1 MGHIGNSRK
10 GDPVVGLAQGIPLA
24 RRVQL
29 AANAHIRHVHTRY
42 DDLLRQTDW
51 YNARRLVEPVCLEV
65 IMKWRGDEE
74 TGRDQ
79 LDEILREVVLIPDSD
94 DEEEGKDTA
103 ESASEDE
110 VQFLREVPSRQPS
123 LPLTRSQ
130 HNNMPQ
136 ITGPAASSKSH
147 IDDPEYNEQQKQQ
160 KKQHKERKR
169 LAKQKHKAKKQ
180 KLHRPDK
187 QERRGFERYQRY
199 AEAKKRAENGNIAS
213 ACLDYG
219 DENGHQETAPQPR
232 YPLRSMEGHQL
243 LEGAPDGHPVDNAAS
258 LRSYGYR
265 DVGTPIPHPIQG
277 LPEQERLPNTPQD
290 MPANPPLRRQFVHH
304 EMPRDEEPAQ
314 SFIPPQHQ
322 RNVSSIGG
330 LPILTE
336 AEHQQRQQ
344 QNQQNQRPQ
353 KRPRSPEDSG
363 LPILT
368 EAEHQQRQQLN
379 QQNMRPQKRPRSPE
393 DRILESIENMDIAN
407 SPLPVRRN
415 QPLENAPPRC
425 VQTAPQHFYD
435 MEHDRIDREPIYR
448 ALPERS
454 DIIYVRD
461 EHGRRLQLIDEPGQQ
476 YSQPIRYEYVSA
488 PRPRQDAYTFPVSRA
503 HVPVSRPDMSWIDE
517 ANDPRQP
524 ILIGSSP
531 YTDNVPAMAPQQ
543 PMVFR
548 GGREH
553 SRQTSD
559 NFEDIFYDAQQNPIR
574 AQGGESRSPRP
585 VSGYAHQP
593 VMRRVEQLQQP
604 TFGIP
609 SALPRPS
616 TIQYAPQEIRRL
628 KSSEYANGQQSR
640 PRTVERL
647 PVYNERGEK
656 IHVSNEEVDRILQT
670 GPPVYVQSSTR
681 DPRQAIPQMMREID
695 SESPPRSYYVSQAG
709 PRYEFLTER
718 PAPRRVQSDVLV
730 DGQSRY
736 RER

>member
-1 MGHIGNSRK
+1 
-10 GDPVVGLAQGIPLA
+10 
-24 RRVQL
+24 
-29 AANAHIRHVHTRY
+29 
-42 DDLLRQTDW
+42 
-51 YNARRLVEPVCLEV
+51 
-65 IMKWRGDEE
+65 MKWRGDEE

-110 VQFLREVPSRQPS
+110 VQFLRQVPSRQPS

-130 HNNMPQ
+130 HNNMSQ

-147 IDDPEYNEQQKQQ
+147 IDDPEWDEQQKQQ

-180 KLHRPDK
+180 RLHRPDK

-199 AEAKKRAENGNIAS
+199 AEAKKRAENGNA
-213 ACLDYG
+213 ARAGLDYG
-219 DENGHQETAPQPR
+219 DENGHQEIAPQPR
-232 YPLRSMEGHQL
+232 YPLRSMEVHQL
-243 LEGAPDGHPVDNAAS
+243 LEGAPDGHPVDNAPC

-265 DVGTPIPHPIQG
+265 DVGTPIAHPIQG

-344 QNQQNQRPQ
+344 QNLQNQHSQ

-368 EAEHQQRQQLN
+368 EAEHRRLQQLN
-379 QQNMRPQKRPRSPE
+379 QQNQRPQKRPRSPE
-393 DRILESIENMDIAN
+393 DRILESIENLDIAN
-407 SPLPVRRN
+407 SPLLVRRN
-415 QPLENAPPRC
+415 QSPLENAAPRR

-435 MEHDRIDREPIYR
+435 MEHDRMDREPIYR

-476 YSQPIRYEYVSA
+476 YFQPIRYEYVSA
-488 PRPRQDAYTFPVSRA
+488 PRPRQDAFTFPVSRA

-517 ANDPRQP
+517 ASNDPRQP

-553 SRQTSD
+553 SRQTTD
-559 NFEDIFYDAQQNPIR
+559 NFEDIFYDAQQNHVR
-574 AQGGESRSPRP
+574 AQEGESRPPRP

-593 VMRRVEQLQQP
+593 VMPRIEQRQQP

-609 SALPRPS
+609 SKLPRAS
-616 TIQYAPQEIRRL
+616 TTKYAPQDIRRPE
-628 KSSEYANGQQSR
+628 STHNANRQQSQPR
-640 PRTVERL
+640 PVERL
-647 PVYNERGEK
+647 PAYNERGEQ
-656 IHVSNEEVDRILQT
+656 IHVNSEEVDRILQA

-681 DPRQAIPQMMREID
+681 EQRQAIPQMMRKID
-695 SESPPRSYYVSQAG
+695 SESPPKAQYVSQAG
-709 PRYEFLTER
+709 PRYEFLADR
-718 PAPRRVQSDVLV
+718 PAPRRVQSDMIM
-730 DGQSRY
+730 DDQPRY

>member
-1 MGHIGNSRK
+1 
-10 GDPVVGLAQGIPLA
+10 
-24 RRVQL
+24 
-29 AANAHIRHVHTRY
+29 
-42 DDLLRQTDW
+42 
-51 YNARRLVEPVCLEV
+51 
-65 IMKWRGDEE
+65 MKWRGDEE

-94 DEEEGKDTA
+94 DEQEGKDTA

-110 VQFLREVPSRQPS
+110 VQFLREFPSRQPS

-130 HNNMPQ
+130 HNNMSQ
-136 ITGPAASSKSH
+136 VTGPAAYGKSH
-147 IDDPEYNEQQKQQ
+147 IDDPEYDEQQKQQ

-180 KLHRPDK
+180 KLYRPDK

-199 AEAKKRAENGNIAS
+199 AEAKKRAENGNAAS
-213 ACLDYG
+213 AGLDYD
-219 DENGHQETAPQPR
+219 DENGHKEAARQPR

-243 LEGAPDGHPVDNAAS
+243 LRGAPDGHTVDNAPS
-258 LRSYGYR
+258 LRFYGYR
-265 DVGTPIPHPIQG
+265 DVGTPIAHPIQG

-336 AEHQQRQQ
+336 AEHKQRQ
-344 QNQQNQRPQ
+344 QQNQRPQ

-368 EAEHQQRQQLN
+368 EAEHQRRQQLN
-379 QQNMRPQKRPRSPE
+379 QQNQRPQQRPKSPE

-415 QPLENAPPRC
+415 QQPLENAATRR

-435 MEHDRIDREPIYR
+435 MEHDRMGCEPIYC

-476 YSQPIRYEYVSA
+476 YSRPIRYEYVSS
-488 PRPRQDAYTFPVSRA
+488 PRPRQDAYTFPVSKP
-503 HVPVSRPDMSWIDE
+503 HEPVSQPGMSWIDE
-517 ANDPRQP
+517 ANDSRQP

-531 YTDNVPAMAPQQ
+531 YADNVPAMAPQQ
-543 PMVFR
+543 PMVSR

-559 NFEDIFYDAQQNPIR
+559 NFEDIFYDAQQNQVR
-574 AQGGESRSPRP
+574 AQEDESGPPRSI
-585 VSGYAHQP
+585 SGYAHQP
-593 VMRRVEQLQQP
+593 VMRRVEQRQQP
-604 TFGIP
+604 AFGIP
-609 SALPRPS
+609 SALPS
-616 TIQYAPQEIRRL
+616 ASITQCAPQVIRRPE
-628 KSSEYANGQQSR
+628 SIHYANGQQSQPR
-640 PRTVERL
+640 PVERL
-647 PVYNERGEK
+647 PVYNERGER
-656 IHVSNEEVDRILQT
+656 IHVSKEEVDRILQV

-681 DPRQAIPQMMREID
+681 NPRKAIPQMMRDID
-695 SESPPRSYYVSQAG
+695 SESPPRAQYVSQAA
-709 PRYEFLTER
+709 PRHEFLVDR
-718 PAPRRVQSDVLV
+718 PAPRRVQSDMIM
-730 DGQSRY
+730 DGQPRY

>member
-1 MGHIGNSRK
+1 M
-10 GDPVVGLAQGIPLA
+10 A

-94 DEEEGKDTA
+94 DEEEGKDAA

-110 VQFLREVPSRQPS
+110 VQFLREVPSRQLS

-130 HNNMPQ
+130 HNNMSQ
-136 ITGPAASSKSH
+136 VTGPIASSKSH
-147 IDDPEYNEQQKQQ
+147 IDDPEYDEQQKQQ

-180 KLHRPDK
+180 KLHRPEK

-199 AEAKKRAENGNIAS
+199 AEAKKRAENGNAAS
-213 ACLDYG
+213 AGLDYG

-232 YPLRSMEGHQL
+232 YPLRPMEDHQL
-243 LEGAPDGHPVDNAAS
+243 LEGAPGGHLADNAPPF
-258 LRSYGYR
+258 RSYGYR
-265 DVGTPIPHPIQG
+265 DVGTPIAHPIQG

-304 EMPRDEEPAQ
+304 EMPRDEEPPQ

-344 QNQQNQRPQ
+344 QNQQNQHPQ

-379 QQNMRPQKRPRSPE
+379 QQNQRPQKRPRSPE

-415 QPLENAPPRC
+415 QQPLENAAPRR

-435 MEHDRIDREPIYR
+435 MEHDRMDREPIDH

-517 ANDPRQP
+517 ANDPRRP

-531 YTDNVPAMAPQQ
+531 YTDNAPAMAPQQ

-553 SRQTSD
+553 NRQTSD
-559 NFEDIFYDAQQNPIR
+559 NFEDIFYDAQQNQIR
-574 AQGGESRSPRP
+574 AQGGESRPSRP

-593 VMRRVEQLQQP
+593 VMRRVEQRQQP

-609 SALPRPS
+609 SALPRAS
-616 TIQYAPQEIRRL
+616 TTQYAPPEI
-628 KSSEYANGQQSR
+628 KPPESIHYANAQQSQPR
-640 PRTVERL
+640 PVEGL
-647 PVYNERGEK
+647 PVYNERGEQ

-670 GPPVYVQSSTR
+670 GPPVYVQSSTSESL
-681 DPRQAIPQMMREID
+681 QAIPQMMREID
-695 SESPPRSYYVSQAG
+695 SESPPRAQYVSQAG
-709 PRYEFLTER
+709 PRYEFLADR
-718 PAPRRVQSDVLV
+718 PAPRRLQSNMIM
-730 DGQSRY
+730 DGQPRY

>member
-1 MGHIGNSRK
+1 M
-10 GDPVVGLAQGIPLA
+10 GLAEGIPLA

-94 DEEEGKDTA
+94 DEEEAKDTA

-110 VQFLREVPSRQPS
+110 VLFLREVPSRQPY

-130 HNNMPQ
+130 HNNMSQ
-136 ITGPAASSKSH
+136 VNGPAATSKSH
-147 IDDPEYNEQQKQQ
+147 IDDPEYDEQQQQ

-169 LAKQKHKAKKQ
+169 LARQKHKAKKQ
-180 KLHRPDK
+180 KLQRPDK

-199 AEAKKRAENGNIAS
+199 AEAKKRAEIGNTAS
-213 ACLDYG
+213 AGLDYG
-219 DENGHQETAPQPR
+219 NKNGHYRTAPQPR

-243 LEGAPDGHPVDNAAS
+243 LEGAPDGHPVDNAPS
-258 LRSYGYR
+258 LRSSGYR
-265 DVGTPIPHPIQG
+265 DVGTPIAHPIQG
-277 LPEQERLPNTPQD
+277 LPEQERLPDTPQD
-290 MPANPPLRRQFVHH
+290 MPANPPLRRRFVHH
-304 EMPRDEEPAQ
+304 EMPRDEEPAE

-322 RNVSSIGG
+322 RNVSFIGG

-344 QNQQNQRPQ
+344 QNQQSQRPQ
-353 KRPRSPEDSG
+353 KRPRSPENGG

-368 EAEHQQRQQLN
+368 EAEHRQRQQQNQLN
-379 QQNMRPQKRPRSPE
+379 QRPQKRPRSPE
-393 DRILESIENMDIAN
+393 DRILESIENMDIDN
-407 SPLPVRRN
+407 SPIPIRRSQ
-415 QPLENAPPRC
+415 QPLENAAPRR

-435 MEHDRIDREPIYR
+435 MDHDRKDREPIYR

-461 EHGRRLQLIDEPGQQ
+461 EHGRRLQLIDEPGEQ
-476 YSQPIRYEYVSA
+476 YAQPIRYEYVAAA
-488 PRPRQDAYTFPVSRA
+488 PRPRQDAYTFPVLRA
-503 HVPVSRPDMSWIDE
+503 HVPVSQPDMSWIDE
-517 ANDPRQP
+517 ANDSCQP

-543 PMVFR
+543 RMAIR
-548 GGREH
+548 GGPQH

-559 NFEDIFYDAQQNPIR
+559 NFEDIFYDAQENQVR
-574 AQGGESRSPRP
+574 AQGGGSRPSRP
-585 VSGYAHQP
+585 VSGYTHQP
-593 VMRRVEQLQQP
+593 VMRRFEQRQQP
-604 TFGIP
+604 NFSIP

-616 TIQYAPQEIRRL
+616 TTLYAPQQIRRPEC
-628 KSSEYANGQQSR
+628 SQYANGQESHPR
-640 PRTVERL
+640 PVERL
-647 PVYNERGEK
+647 PVYNERGEQ
-656 IHVSNEEVDRILQT
+656 IYVSNEEVDHVLQS
-670 GPPVYVQSSTR
+670 GPPVYVNSSAR
-681 DPRQAIPQMMREID
+681 DPRQAIPQMMREVNFD
-695 SESPPRSYYVSQAG
+695 SPPRAQCVSQAA

-718 PAPRRVQSDVLV
+718 SAQGRVHSDMIM
-730 DGQSRY
+730 DGQPRY